1 MASWGERLTRISAE
15 TTDVKRV
22 VVVVVVVGLS
32 YKAFSL
38 VTLLS
43 WVHMLISK
51 LIYTVIGLVFI
62 GLGFWFGFE
71 IKFSARLGLGLLED
85 LRLNY
90 A

>member
-1 MASWGERLTRISAE
+1 
-15 TTDVKRV
+15 
-22 VVVVVVVGLS
+22 
-32 YKAFSL
+32 
-38 VTLLS
+38 
-43 WVHMLISK
+43 MLISK